1 MIIPPAAISSVYESL
16 SPNLKI
22 FLSIA
27 TGGVIVEH
35 DENDRL
41 IAKPYNVNEVNK

>member
-1 MIIPPAAISSVYESL
+1 MPTLRQWQQPDD
-16 SPNLKI
+16 
-22 FLSIA
+22 LSIKIIFISIV
-27 TGGVIVEH
+27 TGGVVVEH